1 MWYVRTPYYL
11 TCSCGWRKDDSLRKL
26 SFSIAVSM
34 KYFTREV
41 LGVVLLFVSCS
52 TCNTQQQLKTLRE
65 IPQVK
70 AMLISP
76 AAWMLL
82 SVLCVAL
89 CVRAYGDLLQK
100 RGVSHVTIVDGFM
113 TCNHLLATT
122 CV

>member
-1 MWYVRTPYYL
+1 
-11 TCSCGWRKDDSLRKL
+11 
-26 SFSIAVSM
+26 M

-100 RGVSHVTIVDGFM
+100 RCVSHVTIVDGFM
-113 TCNHLLATT
+113 ICNHLLATT